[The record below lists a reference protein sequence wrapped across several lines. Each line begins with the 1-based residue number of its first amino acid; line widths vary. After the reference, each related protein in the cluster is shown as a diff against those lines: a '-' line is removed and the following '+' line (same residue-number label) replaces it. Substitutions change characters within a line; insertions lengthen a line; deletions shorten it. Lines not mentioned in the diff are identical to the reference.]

1 MPSGLRL
8 TLETA
13 VGDATSAAVCAHCS
27 YNIWFAVKILLH
39 LLHLCFI
46 IILVILYYKGVVL
59 MSEKVRVGIIGIGNM
74 GTSHINNFV
83 EGKMPEIDITCV
95 ADIDPKRFDTAKEKL
110 PGVTC
115 FNSSDELIASGLC
128 DAVIIA
134 TPHYD
139 HPPIAIAALNAGI
152 HVMSE
157 KPAGVYTKQVRELIE
172 VADKAEATYA
182 IMFNQRTNC
191 IYRKVKEI
199 VESGEYGEL
208 KRVSWIITDWYRT
221 QAYYNS
227 GGWRATWEGEGG
239 GVMLNQCPHQL
250 DLWQW
255 ICGMPSKIKAICH
268 EGKWHD
274 IEVEDDVS
282 IYVEYPNGA
291 TGTFITT
298 TGDCPGTNR
307 LEITLDKAKIICEN
321 GEIKMY
327 KLNMATSEYTKNAD
341 KGFGRIEGEWVTV
354 ETDGKNE
361 QHSGVMNAFA
371 AHILRGEELVAE
383 GKEGINGL
391 TISNAAFLSSW
402 LDKTIELPMDEDLF
416 YSLLQDK
423 IKNSTLKKTVVEQ
436 IEQDMNSTF

>member
-1 MPSGLRL
+1 
-8 TLETA
+8 
-13 VGDATSAAVCAHCS
+13 
-27 YNIWFAVKILLH
+27 
-39 LLHLCFI
+39 
-46 IILVILYYKGVVL
+46 
-59 MSEKVRVGIIGIGNM
+59 MSDKVRVGIIGVGNM
-74 GTSHINNFV
+74 GSSHLNNFL
-83 EGKMPEIDITCV
+83 GGRMPEIDITCV
-95 ADIDPKRFDTAKEKL
+95 ADIDPERNMAAKEKL
-110 PGVTC
+110 PSLVC
-115 FNSSDELIASGLC
+115 FESATELINSGLC
-128 DAVIIA
+128 DAIIIA

-139 HPPIAIAALNAGI
+139 HPPIAIEALNAGV

-172 VADKAEATYA
+172 VADKSDKTYA

-191 IYRKVKEI
+191 VYRKVKEL
-199 VESGEYGEL
+199 VSGGEYGEI

-255 ICGMPSKIKAICH
+255 ICGMPSKVKAICH

-298 TGDCPGTNR
+298 TGDYPGTNR
-307 LEITLDKAKIICEN
+307 LEITLDKAKIICEHD
-321 GEIKMY
+321 EIKLY
-327 KLNMATSEYTKNAD
+327 KLNMATSEFTANSD
-341 KGFGRIEGEWVTV
+341 KGFGKIEGEWIDV
-354 ETDGKNE
+354 ETDGLNE
-361 QHSGVMNAFA
+361 QHVGVMNAFA
-371 AHILRGEELVAE
+371 AHILRGEPLVAE

-402 LDKTIELPMDEDLF
+402 LDKTVELPIDEDL
-416 YSLLQDK
+416 YYNMLLDK
-423 IKNSTLKKTVVEQ
+423 IKNSTAKKTVVAQVE
-436 IEQDMNSTF
+436 EDMSSTF

>member
-1 MPSGLRL
+1 MPS
-8 TLETA
+8 
-13 VGDATSAAVCAHCS
+13 
-27 YNIWFAVKILLH
+27 
-39 LLHLCFI
+39 
-46 IILVILYYKGVVL
+46 
-59 MSEKVRVGIIGIGNM
+59 KVRVGVIGIGNM
-74 GTSHINNFV
+74 GSKHIINYVN
-83 EGKMPEIDITCV
+83 GLMPEIEITCV
-95 ADIDPKRFDTAKEKL
+95 ADIDSARFEFAKEKL
-110 PGVTC
+110 PEVVC
-115 FNSSDELIASGLC
+115 FNTASELIHSGLC
-128 DAVIIA
+128 DAIIIA

-139 HPPIAIAALNAGI
+139 HPPIAIEALNAGI

-157 KPAGVYTKQVRELIE
+157 KPAGVYTKQVNELIA
-172 VADKAEATYA
+172 VAEKSDATYA

-199 VESGEYGEL
+199 VESKIYGEI

-227 GGWRATWEGEGG
+227 GGWRATWSGEGG

-255 ICGMPSKIKAICH
+255 ICGMPSKVKAICH

-298 TGDCPGTNR
+298 TGDYPGTNR

-321 GEIKMY
+321 NEIRLFE
-327 KLNMATSEYTKNAD
+327 LNVSTAEYTKNAD
-341 KGFGRIEGEWVTV
+341 KGFGKIEGEWKTV

-361 QHSGVMNAFA
+361 QHPGVMNAFA
-371 AHILRGEELVAE
+371 AHILRGEPLVAN
-383 GKEGINGL
+383 GAEGINGL

-402 LDKTIELPMDEDLF
+402 LDKTITLPIDEDL
-416 YSLLQDK
+416 YYKMLQEK
-423 IKNSTLKKTVVEQ
+423 IANSKSQKTVVAH
-436 IEQDMNSTF
+436 IEEDMSSTF

>member
-1 MPSGLRL
+1 
-8 TLETA
+8 
-13 VGDATSAAVCAHCS
+13 
-27 YNIWFAVKILLH
+27 
-39 LLHLCFI
+39 
-46 IILVILYYKGVVL
+46 
-59 MSEKVRVGIIGIGNM
+59 MSEKVRIGVIGIGNM
-74 GTSHINNFV
+74 GMSHIQNYI
-83 EGKMPEIDITCV
+83 EGRMPETEFTCV
-95 ADIDPKRFDTAKEKL
+95 ADIDEKKFERAKEKL
-110 PGVTC
+110 PGVVC
-115 FNSSDELIASGLC
+115 FNSATELINSGLC

-139 HPPIAIAALNAGI
+139 HPPIGIEALKAGI

-157 KPAGVYTKQVRELIE
+157 KPAGVYTKQVNEIIE
-172 VADKAEATYA
+172 VAKESKATYA

-199 VESGEYGEL
+199 LESGEYGEL

-221 QAYYNS
+221 QSYYNS
-227 GGWRATWEGEGG
+227 GGWRATWAGEGG

-255 ICGMPSKIKAICH
+255 ICGMPSKVKAICH

-307 LEITLDKAKIICEN
+307 LEITLDSAKIICEN
-321 GEIKMY
+321 DEIRMY
-327 KLNMATSEYTKNAD
+327 KLNMPTSEYTKNSD
-341 KGFGRIEGEWVTV
+341 KGFGRIDGEWITV

-361 QHSGVMNAFA
+361 QHSGVMNAFT
-371 AHILRGEELVAE
+371 AHILRGEPLVAGGE
-383 GKEGINGL
+383 EGINGL

-402 LDKTIELPMDEDLF
+402 LDETVSLPIDENL
-416 YSLLQDK
+416 YYEMLKKK
-423 IKNSTLKKTVVEQ
+423 IDGSKMKKTVVEQ
-436 IEQDMNSTF
+436 VQEDMSSTF

>member
-1 MPSGLRL
+1 M
-8 TLETA
+8 
-13 VGDATSAAVCAHCS
+13 SA
-27 YNIWFAVKILLH
+27 
-39 LLHLCFI
+39 
-46 IILVILYYKGVVL
+46 
-59 MSEKVRVGIIGIGNM
+59 KVRVGIIGVGNM
-74 GTSHINNFV
+74 GSSHINNYLA
-83 EGKMPEIDITCV
+83 GKMPEIEITCV
-95 ADIDPKRFDTAKEKL
+95 ADIDPARNESAKEKL
-110 PGVTC
+110 PDAVC
-115 FNSSDELIASGLC
+115 FDSATKLINSGLC
-128 DAVIIA
+128 DAILIA

-139 HPPIAIAALNAGI
+139 HPPIAIEALNAGL

-172 VADKAEATYA
+172 VADKSDKTYA

-199 VESGEYGEL
+199 VASGEYGEL

-255 ICGMPSKIKAICH
+255 ICGMPSKVKAICH

-307 LEITLDKAKIICEN
+307 LEITLDQAKIICEN
-321 GEIKMY
+321 DKIKLY
-327 KLNMATSEYTKNAD
+327 KLNMPTSEYTANAD
-341 KGFGRIEGEWVTV
+341 KGFGRIEGEWIDV
-354 ETDGKNE
+354 ETDGLNE

-371 AHILRGEELVAE
+371 AHILRGEPLVAE

-402 LDKTIELPMDEDLF
+402 LDKTVELPIDEDL
-416 YSLLQDK
+416 YYNMLLEK
-423 IKNSTLKKTVVEQ
+423 IANSTAKKTVVAQVE
-436 IEQDMNSTF
+436 EDMNSTF

>member
-1 MPSGLRL
+1 M
-8 TLETA
+8 
-13 VGDATSAAVCAHCS
+13 SAK
-27 YNIWFAVKILLH
+27 VKL
-39 LLHLCFI
+39 
-46 IILVILYYKGVVL
+46 
-59 MSEKVRVGIIGIGNM
+59 GIIGIGNM
-74 GTSHINNFV
+74 GMSHINNYT
-83 EGKMPEIDITCV
+83 EGKMPEIEITCV
-95 ADIDPKRFDTAKEKL
+95 ADIDEKRFANAIEKL
-110 PGVTC
+110 PDVKC
-115 FNSSDELIASGLC
+115 FNTASELIASGLC
-128 DAVIIA
+128 EAVIIA
-134 TPHYD
+134 TPHYA
-139 HPPIAIAALNAGI
+139 HPTIGIEALKAGI

-157 KPAGVYTKQVRELIE
+157 KPAGVYTKQVNEIIE
-172 VADKAEATYA
+172 VAKNCEATYA

-199 VESGEYGEL
+199 VESKEYGEI

-255 ICGMPSKIKAICH
+255 ICGMPSKVKAICH

-321 GEIKMY
+321 DEIRMY
-327 KLNMATSEYTKNAD
+327 KLNMATSEYTMNAD
-341 KGFGRIEGEWVTV
+341 KGFGKIEGEWVTV

-371 AHILRGEELVAE
+371 AHILRGEDLVAE
-383 GKEGINGL
+383 GAEGINGL

-402 LDKTIELPMDEDLF
+402 LDKTITLPIDEDL
-416 YSLLQDK
+416 YYELLQEK
-423 IKNSTLKKTVVEQ
+423 IKNSTKKKTVVEQ
-436 IEQDMNSTF
+436 IESDMNSTF

>member
-1 MPSGLRL
+1 
-8 TLETA
+8 
-13 VGDATSAAVCAHCS
+13 
-27 YNIWFAVKILLH
+27 
-39 LLHLCFI
+39 
-46 IILVILYYKGVVL
+46 

-74 GTSHINNFV
+74 GMSHINNFV
-83 EGKMPEIDITCV
+83 KGEMPEIDITCV
-95 ADIDPKRFDTAKEKL
+95 ADIDEKKFARAQEKI
-110 PGVTC
+110 PGVVC
-115 FNSSDELIASGLC
+115 FSTASELINSGLC
-128 DAVIIA
+128 DAVLIA

-139 HPPIAIAALNAGI
+139 HPPIGIEALNAGL

-172 VADKAEATYA
+172 VAEKSEPVYA

-191 IYRKVKEI
+191 IYRKVREM
-199 VESGEYGEL
+199 VASGEYGQL

-227 GGWRATWEGEGG
+227 GGWRATWAGEGG

-255 ICGMPSKIKAICH
+255 ICGMPARVKAVCH

-298 TGDCPGTNR
+298 TGDYPGTNR
-307 LEITLDKAKIICEN
+307 LEITLDKAKIVCEN
-321 GEIKMY
+321 GEIRMF
-327 KLNMATSEYTKNAD
+327 LLDMSTEEFTKNSEE
-341 KGFGRIEGEWVTV
+341 GFGSIKGEWVTV
-354 ETDGKNE
+354 ETDGIND
-361 QHSGVMNAFA
+361 QHTGVMNAFA
-371 AHILRGEELVAE
+371 AHILRGEPLVAE

-402 LDKTIELPMDEDLF
+402 LDKTIELPMDEEL
-416 YSLLQDK
+416 YYEMLKEKIASSKTDK
-423 IKNSTLKKTVVEQ
+423 VVVERV
-436 IEQDMNSTF
+436 EEDMSGTF

>member
-1 MPSGLRL
+1 
-8 TLETA
+8 
-13 VGDATSAAVCAHCS
+13 
-27 YNIWFAVKILLH
+27 
-39 LLHLCFI
+39 
-46 IILVILYYKGVVL
+46 

-74 GTSHINNFV
+74 GMSHINNF
-83 EGKMPEIDITCV
+83 EKGMMPEVDITCV
-95 ADIDPKRFDTAKEKL
+95 ADIDEKKFARAQEKI
-110 PGVTC
+110 PGVAC
-115 FNSSDELIASGLC
+115 FNTATELINSGLC
-128 DAVIIA
+128 DAVLIA

-139 HPPIAIAALNAGI
+139 HPPIGIEALKAGL

-172 VADKAEATYA
+172 VAETVEPVYA

-191 IYRKVKEI
+191 IYRKVREM
-199 VESGEYGEL
+199 VASGEYGEM

-227 GGWRATWEGEGG
+227 GGWRATWAGEGG

-255 ICGMPSKIKAICH
+255 ICGMPSKVKAICH

-298 TGDCPGTNR
+298 TGDYPGTNR
-307 LEITLDKAKIICEN
+307 LEITMDKAKIVCEN
-321 GEIKMY
+321 GEIRMFL
-327 KLNMATSEYTKNAD
+327 LNTLTSEFTMNSEE
-341 KGFGRIEGEWVTV
+341 GFGSIEGEWVTV
-354 ETDGKNE
+354 ETDGIND
-361 QHSGVMNAFA
+361 QHVGVMNAFA
-371 AHILRGEELVAE
+371 AHILRGEPLVAE

-402 LDKTIELPMDEDLF
+402 LDKTIELPMDEEL
-416 YSLLQDK
+416 YYELLKEKIANSRTDK
-423 IKNSTLKKTVVEQ
+423 VVVERV
-436 IEQDMNSTF
+436 EEDMSNTF

>member
-1 MPSGLRL
+1 
-8 TLETA
+8 
-13 VGDATSAAVCAHCS
+13 
-27 YNIWFAVKILLH
+27 
-39 LLHLCFI
+39 
-46 IILVILYYKGVVL
+46 
-59 MSEKVRVGIIGIGNM
+59 MSQKVRVGIIGIGNM
-74 GTSHINNFV
+74 GMSHINNFIQ
-83 EGKMPEIDITCV
+83 GKMPEIEIPCI
-95 ADIDPKRFDTAKEKL
+95 ADIDEKKFDAAKAKL
-110 PGVTC
+110 PDVVC
-115 FNSSDELIASGLC
+115 FKTATELINSGLC
-128 DAVIIA
+128 EAILIA

-139 HPPIAIAALNAGI
+139 HPPIAIEALKAGL

-157 KPAGVYTKQVRELIE
+157 KPAGVYTKQVNDLIA
-172 VADKAEATYA
+172 VADTIDKTYA

-191 IYRKVKEI
+191 VYRKVKEI
-199 VESGEYGEL
+199 VASGEYGQL

-227 GGWRATWEGEGG
+227 GVWRATWAGEGG

-255 ICGMPSKIKAICH
+255 ICGMPSKVKAICH

-298 TGDCPGTNR
+298 TGDYPGTNR
-307 LEITLDKAKIICEN
+307 LEITLDRAKIICEKD
-321 GEIKMY
+321 EIKMY
-327 KLNMATSEYTKNAD
+327 VLKTNTTEYTRDAEQ
-341 KGFGRIEGEWVTV
+341 GFGSIEGEWVTV

-371 AHILRGEELVAE
+371 AHILRDEPLVAD
-383 GKEGINGL
+383 GREGINGL

-402 LDKTIELPMDEDLF
+402 LDETVTLPIDEDL
-416 YSLLQDK
+416 YLQKLNEK
-423 IKNSTLKKTVVEQ
+423 IATSKVKTNVVEQ
-436 IEQDMNSTF
+436 VEQDMSSTF